1 MDLPTNFNH
10 QVFHHDDDLFDIVH
24 FNFFQITEHGLKS
37 IAKNCKQLRRLSV
50 SRCYGVTDKAVTA
63 LVQGCPLLTEL
74 DVGWCYKVTDHS
86 LRLIPVHCSHF
97 ESIRI
102 KGCNVSDHTLRALYA
117 AGISVN
123 NFFWV
128 LDTLK
133 VTAKPYHFQFCNTWK
148 TCVYN
153 NCSMSSFQNN
163 NFGTGI
169 GPYCVIA
176 RWRGGCLLSPRLQ
189 TLLGCMDWQLDRNS
203 ARTSCSTWVSLVR
216 YDAAVSEFVL

>member
-1 MDLPTNFNH
+1 MDLPTNFINH
-10 QVFHHDDDLFDIVH
+10 QVFHHDDDLFNIVN
-24 FNFFQITEHGLKS
+24 FNFFQISERGLKS

-50 SRCYGVTDKAVTA
+50 SRCYGVTDKAVTV

-97 ESIRI
+97 ESVRI

-128 LDTLK
+128 VDTLK
-133 VTAKPYHFQFCNTWK
+133 VTTKPYNFQFLQ
-148 TCVYN
+148 Y
-153 NCSMSSFQNN
+153 MED
-163 NFGTGI
+163 
-169 GPYCVIA
+169 
-176 RWRGGCLLSPRLQ
+176 LRL
-189 TLLGCMDWQLDRNS
+189 
-203 ARTSCSTWVSLVR
+203 
-216 YDAAVSEFVL
+216 

>member
-1 MDLPTNFNH
+1 MKEVVIAITPSFKFIRTVSKKVMLFGMGFKLIPSKVDIIIFYNISRYFDI
-10 QVFHHDDDLFDIVH
+10 VFHDLFDIVH
-24 FNFFQITEHGLKS
+24 FNFFQISERGLKS

-123 NFFWV
+123 NFF
-128 LDTLK
+128 
-133 VTAKPYHFQFCNTWK
+133 
-148 TCVYN
+148 
-153 NCSMSSFQNN
+153 
-163 NFGTGI
+163 
-169 GPYCVIA
+169 
-176 RWRGGCLLSPRLQ
+176 
-189 TLLGCMDWQLDRNS
+189 
-203 ARTSCSTWVSLVR
+203 
-216 YDAAVSEFVL
+216 